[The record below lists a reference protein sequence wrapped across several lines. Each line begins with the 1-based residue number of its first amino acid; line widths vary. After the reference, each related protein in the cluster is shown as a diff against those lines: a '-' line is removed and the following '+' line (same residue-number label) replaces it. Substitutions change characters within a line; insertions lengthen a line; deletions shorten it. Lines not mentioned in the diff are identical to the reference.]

1 MRVSLM
7 SVNGVASVDVNLDKG
22 LATVKLKPGNSV
34 TFKQLQDAITKNG
47 FTMKQSRVTAAG
59 TVIKA
64 IGAPKFHISGSDE
77 VVGLVPESAGVPAP
91 STNTGAAVI
100 VEGTIPEIAKGKNPE
115 AIRYRS
121 LTEEKQK

>member
-7 SVNGVASVDVNLDKG
+7 SVNGVASVDVSLDKG

-34 TFKQLQDAITKNG
+34 KLKQLQDAITKNG
-47 FTMKQSRVTAAG
+47 FTMKQSRLTAAG
-59 TVIKA
+59 TVIQA
-64 IGAPKFHISGSDE
+64 NGAAKFQISVSNE
-77 VVGLVPESAGVPAP
+77 VLSLVPESVGVSAP
-91 STNTGAAVI
+91 STNTGVAVI
-100 VEGTIPEIAKGKNPE
+100 VEGTIPEIAKGKSPE